1 MKVAILADIHGNLPA
16 LEVVMNDI
24 ETWRPDAVLLAGDV
38 VNRGPKPL
46 ECLRIVQTK
55 MEGDSWLVVRGNHED
70 YVLKQARPD
79 APSSGPEF
87 EIDRSAFW
95 TYQKLNGQVSS
106 LKAMPFQVNVFDPA
120 GREVR
125 AVHASMRNNRDGI
138 YVDTSDEDLRRKI
151 APAPA
156 VLCVGHTH
164 KPLIRRI
171 DDTLVINVGSVGMP
185 FDGDKRSSYAQLTW
199 QYGSWRAELIRL
211 EYNRK
216 QTEQDFFSTGFFDG
230 AGELA
235 RIMLL
240 EFRQARAYLHLWVRQ
255 YEAAVL
261 AGEISLNDSV
271 NEFLTGVNQ

>member
-1 MKVAILADIHGNLPA
+1 MKVAVLADIHGNMPA
-16 LEVVMNDI
+16 LQVVSKHI
-24 ETWRPDAVLLAGDV
+24 EDWRPDAVLLAGDV

-46 ECLRIVQTK
+46 ECLRIVQAK
-55 MEGDSWLVVRGNHED
+55 MEEDSWQVVRGNHED
-70 YVLKQARPD
+70 YVLKQARPE
-79 APSSGPEF
+79 APRKGPKF

-95 TYQKLNGQVSS
+95 TFQQLIDQVSS
-106 LKAMPFQVNVFDPA
+106 LKALPFQVNVFDPA

-138 YVDTSDEDLRRKI
+138 YIDTSKEDLRQKI
-151 APAPA
+151 APAPT

-164 KPLIRRI
+164 KPLIRCI

-185 FDGDKRSSYAQLTW
+185 FDEDKRASYAQLIW
-199 QYGSWRAELIRL
+199 QNGIWQAELTRL
-211 EYNRK
+211 GYDRQ
-216 QTEQDFFSTGFFDG
+216 QTERDFFSTGFFEG

-240 EFRQARAYLHLWVRQ
+240 EFRQARAYLHLWIRR

-261 AGEISLNDSV
+261 AGEISLNTAV
-271 NEFLTGVNQ
+271 NEFLSSVN